1 MQVEVHAEA
10 VSNNW
15 NFNAYALV
23 PIGEVEQRI
32 NWFYTSGAL
41 DTYGLDVGYF
51 INPELNASVGYY
63 YQSGDS
69 GKADASGVLA
79 RLAYEVTSGVT
90 AGVNLSY
97 V

>member
-1 MQVEVHAEA
+1 MN
-10 VSNNW
+10 S
-15 NFNAYALV
+15 
-23 PIGEVEQRI
+23 
-32 NWFYTSGAL
+32 
-41 DTYGLDVGYF
+41 YGLDVGYF
-51 INPELNASVGYY
+51 ITSALNASVGYY

>member
-10 VSNNW
+10 VSNKW
-15 NFNAYALV
+15 NFNAYVLV
-23 PIGEVEQRI
+23 TIREVEQKI
-32 NWFYTSGAL
+32 NWFYTTDAL

-51 INPELNASVGYY
+51 ITPELNASVSYY
-63 YQSGDS
+63 YRSVDS
-69 GKADASGVLA
+69 SKADASGLLA